1 MVVKLGHQAQHSTD
15 LWAEA
20 RLCQEPSL
28 ELSIPPRQSFK
39 MPSIPHEHMSE
50 QRTMTEINCS
60 RKYLILRQ
68 KRHTGEN
75 IVENEYVRGYFKGA
89 DLLSLPPY
97 VVMRSSIRRL
107 CAEDLNLF
115 E

>member
-1 MVVKLGHQAQHSTD
+1 
-15 LWAEA
+15 
-20 RLCQEPSL
+20 
-28 ELSIPPRQSFK
+28 
-39 MPSIPHEHMSE
+39 
-50 QRTMTEINCS
+50 
-60 RKYLILRQ
+60 LRQ

-97 VVMRSSIRRL
+97 VFMRSSIRRL